1 MEPTLLL
8 ILFCSLILFNF
19 VFSAILD
26 YINDKNWKNKIPN
39 ELKDFYDKEKYLKAK
54 NYKKSRGKVSLISS
68 ILSTSLTLLILTTGI
83 YGYVSDYIY
92 KIYSSSFLHSAT
104 FFLFFYLINM
114 VISIPISYYSTFVVE
129 EKFGFNKTSLK
140 TFLMDMIKGTF
151 ISIIIGGLYLELLY
165 FCMIILVKG
174 FGIWLWIGLSLFTIF
189 MSMFYTTL
197 IVPIFNKLSP
207 LEDGNLKDK
216 IQNYS
221 KEIGYSL
228 KNIFIIDGSKRSS
241 KANAYFSGLG
251 PKKTIALFD
260 TLVEKHTEEELV
272 AVLAHEVGHYKKNHI
287 KQGMFISIIQIGLMC
302 YLFEL
307 CTKLPEIST
316 ALGAEIG
323 AFHLGLIG
331 FSLLFSP
338 IGLILGIFGNI
349 ISRKNEFEAD
359 DFAKKTY
366 NGESL
371 KLALKK
377 LSVDSLTNLYP
388 HPLYVFIHYSHPP
401 LLKRLKAL
409 DSN

>member
-1 MEPTLLL
+1 MTAEIWLL
-8 ILFCSLILFNF
+8 IFIGFIILNF
-19 VFSAILD
+19 SFSSILE
-26 YINDKNWKNKIPN
+26 YINDKNWKNDIPS
-39 ELKDFYDKEKYLKAK
+39 ELEDFYNKEKYLQAK
-54 NYKKSRGKVSLISS
+54 EYKKLRGKVSLISS
-68 ILSTSLTLLILTTGI
+68 IISTSLTLLILSTGI

-92 KIYSSSFLHSAT
+92 EIYSSSFIHSAI
-104 FFLFFYLINM
+104 FFLFFYFINM
-114 VISIPISYYSTFVVE
+114 IISIPVSFYSTFVIE
-129 EKFGFNKTSLK
+129 EKFGFNKTTKK
-140 TFLMDMIKGTF
+140 TFFTDILKGILMTL
-151 ISIIIGGLYLELLY
+151 IIGGFLLGAALFIY
-165 FCMIILVKG
+165 DFFSDG
-174 FGIWLWIGLSLFTIF
+174 FWIWLWLGLSLFTIF

-207 LEDGNLKDK
+207 LENGTLKEK
-216 IQNYS
+216 IHAYS

-287 KQGMFISIIQIGLMC
+287 KQGMIISVIQIGLMC
-302 YLFEL
+302 YLFEI
-307 CTKLPEIST
+307 CTKLPEITT
-316 ALGAEIG
+316 ALGAEVG

-359 DFAKKTY
+359 DYAKKTY
-366 NGESL
+366 DGESL

-377 LSVDSLTNLYP
+377 LSVDSLSNLHP

-401 LLKRLKAL
+401 LLERLKAL
-409 DSN
+409 N

>member
-1 MEPTLLL
+1 M
-8 ILFCSLILFNF
+8 I
-19 VFSAILD
+19 
-26 YINDKNWKNKIPN
+26 
-39 ELKDFYDKEKYLKAK
+39 
-54 NYKKSRGKVSLISS
+54 
-68 ILSTSLTLLILTTGI
+68 
-83 YGYVSDYIY
+83 
-92 KIYSSSFLHSAT
+92 
-104 FFLFFYLINM
+104 
-114 VISIPISYYSTFVVE
+114 ISIPVSFYSTFVIE
-129 EKFGFNKTSLK
+129 EKFGFNKTTLK
-140 TFLMDMIKGTF
+140 TFFIDLVKGTLM
-151 ISIIIGGLYLELLY
+151 SLTIGGLLLGAALFIYNY
-165 FCMIILVKG
+165 FSEG
-174 FGIWLWIGLSLFTIF
+174 FWIWLWLGLSLFTIF

-197 IVPIFNKLSP
+197 IVPVFNKLSP
-207 LEDGNLKDK
+207 LENGTLRDK
-216 IQNYS
+216 IQSYS

-228 KNIFIIDGSKRSS
+228 SNIFIIDGSKRSS

-287 KQGMFISIIQIGLMC
+287 KQGIFMSIIQIGLMC

-377 LSVDSLTNLYP
+377 LSVDSLTNLSP

-401 LLKRLKAL
+401 LLERLDAL